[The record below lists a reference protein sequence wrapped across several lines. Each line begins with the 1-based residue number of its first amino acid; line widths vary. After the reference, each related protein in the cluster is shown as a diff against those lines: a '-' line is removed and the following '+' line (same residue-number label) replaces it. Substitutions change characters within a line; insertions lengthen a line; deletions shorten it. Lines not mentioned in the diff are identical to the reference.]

1 MKELKTKKLENCPCF
16 NGQNEDKP
24 CFDGQNEDKNFRN
37 QGMMKCM
44 KGAKKEKMFS
54 EKQR

>member
-1 MKELKTKKLENCPCF
+1 MKELKTKKIENGPCF

-44 KGAKKEKMFS
+44 KEKNCSF
-54 EKQR
+54 